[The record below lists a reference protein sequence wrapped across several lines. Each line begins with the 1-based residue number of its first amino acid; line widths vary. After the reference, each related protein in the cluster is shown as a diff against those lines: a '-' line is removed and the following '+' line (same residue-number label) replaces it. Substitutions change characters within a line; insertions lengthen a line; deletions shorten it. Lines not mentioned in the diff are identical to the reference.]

1 MLKQDQPVNV
11 TATAL
16 DYDGSTAKT
25 AYTGAAQLWQGDTSI
40 KGESILIDSK
50 TGDLTASA
58 VTSATMLEQTD
69 KANKKERVRS
79 VASAKD
85 LKYEDAPR
93 RLTYTGDAHMSS
105 PELDMTAATI
115 ELYLKPSGDELDR
128 AEAYDNVTLREQNRK
143 TTGMRMTYTTADER
157 YVIVGAPV
165 KIIDECE
172 RETTGK
178 TLTFLKSTDS
188 IVVDGNQQTRTQTR
202 GGGKCT
208 S

>member
-1 MLKQDQPVNV
+1 
-11 TATAL
+11 
-16 DYDGSTAKT
+16 
-25 AYTGAAQLWQGDTSI
+25 
-40 KGESILIDSK
+40 
-50 TGDLTASA
+50 
-58 VTSATMLEQTD
+58 MLEQTD

-143 TTGMRMTYTTADER
+143 TTGARMTYTTADER

-165 KIIDECE
+165 KIVDECE